1 MDENGPRMVQTPWVT
16 EPVTFEEAAEMGTQ
30 KVIDEHSTVGL
41 VVTTDGSFPDLARAE
56 FVPAEERVVSELR
69 QLNKPFLILLN
80 SSQPTSPD
88 TLLLRDELESKYG
101 VAVLPVNCARMT
113 EEDIATILKEALYE
127 FPVREANVALPTWV
141 TVLDNKHWLRVKLE
155 EAVAEGVKLVRR
167 LRDID
172 DLILELSL
180 CDAVQEVLLQ
190 NMDLAKGVA
199 SVEVTAP
206 EHLYYDALSEA
217 AG

>member
-1 MDENGPRMVQTPWVT
+1 
-16 EPVTFEEAAEMGTQ
+16 
-30 KVIDEHSTVGL
+30 
-41 VVTTDGSFPDLARAE
+41 
-56 FVPAEERVVSELR
+56 
-69 QLNKPFLILLN
+69 
-80 SSQPTSPD
+80 
-88 TLLLRDELESKYG
+88 
-101 VAVLPVNCARMT
+101 MT

-127 FPVREANVALPTWV
+127 FPVREANVALPTWI

-172 DLILELSL
+172 GLILELSL

-217 AG
+217 AGQEIKGQDTILRLMRSLTQSNREFDRIRDAFRDARNQGYGIAPPSLEEMSLDQPDIIRQGHRIINEGSGGLIAIIL